1 MFSGGAPTFARRGGA
16 HSAKLQFFLW
26 RAVYGGAFFSPPSRA
41 GHRPARGCCPTRTRD
56 ARVRRFSIFSFTASP
71 LGCKRLDES
80 GLRVKDSPFYVHTS
94 FVFNLLE
101 ISVLWVKAL
110 PRGHLHPSI
119 GAARTGW
126 EWGKARVKTETQSLH
141 PQWADCQRVAR
152 GG

>member
-16 HSAKLQFFLW
+16 HSAKLQFFLG
-26 RAVYGGAFFSPPSRA
+26 RAVRGGAFFSPPSRA
-41 GHRPARGCCPTRTRD
+41 GHRPARCCCPTRTCD

-101 ISVLWVKAL
+101 ISVLWVKAS
-110 PRGHLHPSI
+110 PRGRLHPSI

-126 EWGKARVKTETQSLH
+126 ERVKARVKTKTQSLH
-141 PQWADCQRVAR
+141 PQWTDCQ
-152 GG
+152 